1 MLDVD
6 TLSALIGLFSLL
18 AVVGGGIL
26 KLLWTRI
33 SLIEQRIND
42 ERVKSA
48 ERFVT
53 VEELDR
59 RLEQSLKPVTGQ
71 LDKLEAQNEKIL
83 SLLLDKAR
91 GEHRGALS
99 G

>member
-1 MLDVD
+1 MEEVN
-6 TLSALIGLFSLL
+6 ALIALL
-18 AVVGGGIL
+18 MLMAVVFGGVL
-26 KLLWTRI
+26 KLLWAKI
-33 SLIEQRIND
+33 GQIEQRIND

-71 LDKLEAQNEKIL
+71 LDKLEGQSERIL
-83 SLLLDKAR
+83 ALLLESDKR
-91 GEHRGALS
+91 GRHRESVHG
-99 G
+99 

>member
-1 MLDVD
+1 MEDVN
-6 TLSALIGLFSLL
+6 ALIALLMLL
-18 AVVGGGIL
+18 AVVFGGVL
-26 KLLWTRI
+26 KLLWAKIGT
-33 SLIEQRIND
+33 IEQRIND

-71 LDKLEAQNEKIL
+71 LDKLEGQSERIL
-83 SLLLDKAR
+83 ALLLESDKR
-91 GEHRGALS
+91 GHHRESAHG
-99 G
+99 

>member
-1 MLDVD
+1 MEDVN
-6 TLSALIGLFSLL
+6 ALIALLMLL
-18 AVVGGGIL
+18 AVVFGGVL
-26 KLLWTRI
+26 KLLWAKI
-33 SLIEQRIND
+33 STIEQRIND

-71 LDKLEAQNEKIL
+71 LDKLEGQSERIL
-83 SLLLDKAR
+83 ALLIEDKR
-91 GEHRGALS
+91 GHHRESAHG
-99 G
+99 